1 MQMNI
6 FSWAGAY
13 ELIQSWWR
21 GDVPTGGVLLAVFIA
36 ILRVAYTGG
45 SWQRML
51 LEAALCGALTLTAVA
66 SLEYYSLPK
75 TLTPA
80 LGGIIGFIGVKQIR
94 YGILRFIN
102 GRDEN
107 DKKINK

>member
-1 MQMNI
+1 MQINI

-13 ELIQSWWR
+13 ELIQAWWR

-36 ILRVAYTGG
+36 ILRVAYSGG
-45 SWQRML
+45 GWRRML

-66 SLEYYSLPK
+66 SLDYYSLPK

-80 LGGIIGFIGVKQIR
+80 VGGMIGFIGVKKLR
-94 YGILRFIN
+94 YCILRFIN
-102 GRDEN
+102 YCDDN
-107 DKKINK
+107 DKKTNK

>member
-1 MQMNI
+1 MQINI
-6 FSWAGAY
+6 FSWADAY
-13 ELIQSWWR
+13 EVILSWWR
-21 GDVPTGGVLLAVFIA
+21 GDVPTGGVLLAILIA

-45 SWQRML
+45 SWRRML
-51 LEAALCGALTLTAVA
+51 LESALCGALTLTSIA
-66 SLEYYSLPK
+66 SFEYYSLPK

-102 GRDEN
+102 GRSDN